1 MIEIVPIAVDGG
13 YRWSAIREDDGMVV
27 AVQPDFGDGGAPF
40 NTEAAA
46 VEFGKLW
53 IRGALGAPD
62 RPTDFSVIHHPG
74 LPHATKCCGK
84 EVMLIGFPEVGFSGG
99 HTDYRWDC
107 PLCGEEDG
115 LLIVKESA
123 DEAVREIVLTLATA
137 LTEDPKLTFNV
148 VKYVINAVIGRFTRK
163 KEGSRRVRRLRRC
176 LLCGQRRSV
185 YAGRGRL
192 RRLRESRRGR

>member
-13 YRWSAIREDDGMVV
+13 YRWSAVREDDGVVV
-27 AVQPDFGDGGAPF
+27 AVQPDFGDEGAPY

-84 EVMLIGFPEVGFSGG
+84 EVMLIDFPVVGSSGG
-99 HTDYRWDC
+99 HTTYRWDC
-107 PLCGEEDG
+107 PLCGEEDN
-115 LLIVKESA
+115 LLAGRESGEEVIKEFFL
-123 DEAVREIVLTLATA
+123 DAVTVATDA
-137 LTEDPKLTFNV
+137 PKLTLNV
-148 VKYVINAVIGRFTRK
+148 GKYFINAVIGRFTRK
-163 KEGSRRVRRLRRC
+163 KEGSRRVRGLRRC
-176 LLCGQRRSV
+176 LLCGQRRGV
-185 YAGRGRL
+185 YVGRGRI
-192 RRLRESRRGR
+192 RRFRESGRRR

>member
-1 MIEIVPIAVDGG
+1 MIEIVPIPVDGG
-13 YRWSAIREDDGMVV
+13 YRWSAVKDGIVI
-27 AVQPDFGDGGAPF
+27 AVQPDFGDEGAPY
-40 NTEAAA
+40 NTEDAA
-46 VEFGKLW
+46 VGFGRLW
-53 IRGALGAPD
+53 IHGALDAPE
-62 RPTDFSVIHHPG
+62 RPTGFSVTLNPE
-74 LPHATKCCGK
+74 LSRTTRCCGK

-148 VKYVINAVIGRFTRK
+148 VKYVINTIIGRFTRK
-163 KEGSRRVRRLRRC
+163 KVGNRRVRGLRRC
-176 LLCGQRRSV
+176 LLCGQRRGV

-192 RRLRESRRGR
+192 RRLRESRRRR